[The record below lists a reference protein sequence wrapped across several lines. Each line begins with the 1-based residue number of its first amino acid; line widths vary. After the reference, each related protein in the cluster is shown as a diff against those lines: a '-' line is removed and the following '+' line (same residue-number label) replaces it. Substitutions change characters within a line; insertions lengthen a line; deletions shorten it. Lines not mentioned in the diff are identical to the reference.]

1 MKYNIKWDIL
11 VYISECI
18 FMNKKII
25 IYVVFLCKEDLVI
38 MFVVY
43 RILINE
49 IIIRR
54 FNWNL
59 NINSMIIFF
68 FYNKLF

>member
-1 MKYNIKWDIL
+1 MKYNMKWDIL

-54 FNWNL
+54 FN
-59 NINSMIIFF
+59 
-68 FYNKLF
+68 